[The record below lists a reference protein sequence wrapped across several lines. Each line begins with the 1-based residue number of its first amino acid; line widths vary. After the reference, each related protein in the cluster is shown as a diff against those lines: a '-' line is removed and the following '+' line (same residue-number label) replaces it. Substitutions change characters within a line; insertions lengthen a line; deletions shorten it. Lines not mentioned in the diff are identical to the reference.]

1 MSGKIALCLFGLMF
15 SALGVAFANAQDW
28 PQRAVRIIVPTA
40 PGGSIDLSARL
51 VANQLQQK
59 WGQPVIVEN
68 RAGAAM
74 RIGADAVAKAR
85 PDGYTLLFAHDGAM
99 AMNVAVFKT
108 LSYDPVK
115 DFEPLAMIASLP
127 LVLMVNEKV
136 PANSVREL
144 IALAK
149 KSPGS
154 LNHASGGTATLLALE
169 LFKAN
174 TGTEVQS
181 VPFMGGS
188 TTVTAVMSGSVE
200 MLIADLSTAGPAL
213 QSSQVKLL
221 AVSTLERQP
230 VLPDVPTLNES
241 GLPGY
246 DVRTWIG
253 AFAPAGTPTPI
264 VKKLE
269 AGVTEAMRVPEV
281 REKLEKSG
289 LIVLDKGGDVMGARV
304 AADIQKWVTL
314 VRERNIQFDQN

>member
-1 MSGKIALCLFGLMF
+1 
-15 SALGVAFANAQDW
+15 
-28 PQRAVRIIVPTA
+28 
-40 PGGSIDLSARL
+40 
-51 VANQLQQK
+51 
-59 WGQPVIVEN
+59 
-68 RAGAAM
+68 
-74 RIGADAVAKAR
+74 
-85 PDGYTLLFAHDGAM
+85 
-99 AMNVAVFKT
+99 
-108 LSYDPVK
+108 
-115 DFEPLAMIASLP
+115 
-127 LVLMVNEKV
+127 V

-144 IALAK
+144 VALAK
-149 KSPGS
+149 KNPGS

-169 LFKAN
+169 LFKAS
-174 TGTEVQS
+174 TGVDVQS

-188 TTVTAVMSGSVE
+188 TTVNAVMSGSVE

-213 QSSQVKLL
+213 QSQQVKLL

-253 AFAPAGTPTPI
+253 AFAPAGTPAPI
-264 VKKLE
+264 VKKIE
-269 AGVTEAMRVPEV
+269 AGITEAMRTPEV

-304 AADIQKWVTL
+304 VADIQKWVTL